1 MLPNVLL
8 YNCHKTKDFSLF
20 TDALRLFIKEVSAS
34 APDLPMY
41 YYHIP
46 GMTGVACKSS
56 PMCHHYWQSKHWR
69 LCKFLSI
76 AQYSIFEWVRFTCER
91 LTNWLP
97 PGHSFLFSFFFS
109 GGSWCAKWDRADD
122 PLISGSEIQWDRPEG
137 SWTVCLL
144 QSSP

>member
-8 YNCHKTKDFSLF
+8 YNCHKTNVLSLY
-20 TDALRLFIKEVSAS
+20 TEALRLFIKEVSAS

-46 GMTGVACKSS
+46 SMTGVACKSS
-56 PMCHHYWQSKHWR
+56 PMCHCYWQSKH
-69 LCKFLSI
+69 S
-76 AQYSIFEWVRFTCER
+76 WV
-91 LTNWLP
+91 L
-97 PGHSFLFSFFFS
+97 HSTQFFNESDSHVRDWVIDVLLVSVFSVFFFFS
-109 GGSWCAKWDRADD
+109 GGSWCTKWDRADD